1 MAHEHEHEHE
11 HKHED
16 LPAGVDAAGET
27 TLGFNYLAGAL
38 RVSFVVLKI
47 IMIVLVVVFLL
58 SGIRTV
64 GPGERAIVLW
74 FGKIQGVGEARLLGP
89 GLKLLMPYPIN
100 EIIKVPVERK
110 VNLAIN
116 SFWYYQK
123 PGDEMG
129 EAANEKS
136 YAPPTL
142 NPLTEGYCL
151 VRSEKQSS
159 KSAPSLGGSTPIT
172 SGLAAGSDYNILHA
186 KWVLTY
192 QITDPERFYKN
203 LFVDDTQLQAGQN
216 YSDVIEQNIN
226 PLLENIFADVVV
238 TTMVNYTI
246 EEAMFEK
253 VSSVTERVKGRLQNK
268 LDAIDSG
275 VKVVSVQIRDIT
287 WPRQVSAAFE
297 AALTAT
303 QNKQKAISEAKLY
316 SEKTLNET
324 AGPAAV
330 ELLSMLRD
338 GSSDRQKMEQLWE
351 QVAGKSQEKIAD
363 SKAYRTQVSEN
374 AKANAEYLERILPEY
389 RKHPRLVI
397 QRIYQDAIEQVLRNA
412 DEKIFIQPT
421 QKGKNT
427 EVRVL
432 INRDPAIKPK

>member
-1 MAHEHEHEHE
+1 MTHEHEHE

-16 LPAGVDAAGET
+16 LPAGIDAAGET

-47 IMIVLVVVFLL
+47 IMIILVVVFLL

-64 GPGERAIVLW
+64 GPGERAIVLL

-129 EAANEKS
+129 EAADDKS

-159 KSAPSLGGSTPIT
+159 AAVASKGGS
-172 SGLAAGSDYNILHA
+172 AGSDYNILHS

-203 LFVDDTQLQAGQN
+203 LFVDESHLQAGQN

-253 VSSVTERVKGRLQNK
+253 VSSVTERVKDRLQNK
-268 LDAIDSG
+268 LNAIDSG
-275 VKVVSVQIRDIT
+275 IKVVSVQIRDIT

-324 AGPAAV
+324 AGPDAV
-330 ELLSMLRD
+330 ELLSMLHD

-351 QVAGKSQEKIAD
+351 RVAGKAQEKIAD
-363 SKAYRTQVSEN
+363 SRAYRTQVSEN
-374 AKANAEYLERILPEY
+374 ARANAEYLERILPEY

-412 DEKIFIQPT
+412 DEKIYIQPT
-421 QKGKNT
+421 QKGKN

-432 INRDPAIKPK
+432 INRDPAIKPKSESGK